1 VVYGNPAINLERVSS
16 ANEVGRFLTSSMH
29 ASVKNPVVHAG
40 RLEPA
45 HLQALIHASMLG
57 QSQTSIVVHQ
67 WLASGVDIE
76 DVYLEGI
83 TPVARLLGQW
93 WCDDVIDFASAT
105 LAFTRLR
112 QLLFELSPLFLM
124 DVSDHA
130 RGLTCFM
137 VGEFQVQHTMGLFM
151 LSEFFRRNG
160 WQVRTDECESGD
172 DLLRKMSSDWFD
184 LMAISLSCERQVP
197 LMRRFIPLIRKA
209 SPNPDLK
216 IIAGGALLSVCP
228 EIVTGL
234 GVELIAQDARSA
246 QKSALEL
253 VSNKQYI
260 RKSEFTFSNVY

>member
-1 VVYGNPAINLERVSS
+1 MVYGNPAINLESVSS
-16 ANEVGRFLTSSMH
+16 THEVGRFLANAMV
-29 ASVKNPVVHAG
+29 ASFKNPLVHAG
-40 RLEPA
+40 QLEPS

-57 QSQTSIVVHQ
+57 QSQTSSVVHQ

-83 TPVARLLGQW
+83 TPVARILGQW
-93 WCDDVIDFASAT
+93 WCDDAIDFASAT

-124 DVSDHA
+124 DASPHA

-160 WQVRTDECESGD
+160 WQVRSDECESGE
-172 DLLRKMSSDWFD
+172 DLVRKMSSDWFD

-197 LMRRFIPLIRKA
+197 LMQRLIPKIRKI
-209 SPNPDLK
+209 SPNPHLK

-228 EIVTGL
+228 ELVTDL
-234 GVELIAQDARSA
+234 GVELITQDARAA
-246 QKSALEL
+246 QKAAFEL
-253 VSNKQYI
+253 VSDNYDKRQLGL
-260 RKSEFTFSNVY
+260 TLSNVN

>member
-1 VVYGNPAINLERVSS
+1 MVRVNQAINLEKVSS
-16 ANEVGRFLTSSMH
+16 ENALGRLLMNSMLT
-29 ASVKNPVVHAG
+29 SVKNPVVHAG
-40 RLEPA
+40 KLESA
-45 HLQALIHASMLG
+45 HLQALVHASLLG

-105 LAFTRLR
+105 LAFSHLR
-112 QLLFELSPLFLM
+112 QLLYELSPLFLM
-124 DVSDHA
+124 DASEQA

-137 VGEFQVQHTMGLFM
+137 VGEFQVQHTMGVFM

-160 WQVRTDECESGD
+160 WQVRCDECESGE
-172 DLLRKMSSDWFD
+172 DLIRKMSSDWFD

-197 LMRRFIPLIRKA
+197 LMRKLIPMIRKA

-216 IIAGGALLSVCP
+216 IIAGGALLDVCP

-234 GVELIAQDARSA
+234 GVELMTQDARSA
-246 QKSALEL
+246 QKSALDL
-253 VSNKQYI
+253 VSDTKNRSKTELTI
-260 RKSEFTFSNVY
+260 AHVN

>member
-1 VVYGNPAINLERVSS
+1 VVYGNPAINLESVSS
-16 ANEVGRFLTSSMH
+16 THEVGRFLANAMV
-29 ASVKNPVVHAG
+29 ASVKNPLVHAG
-40 RLEPA
+40 QLEPS

-57 QSQTSIVVHQ
+57 QSQTSSVVHQ

-83 TPVARLLGQW
+83 TPVARILGQW
-93 WCDDVIDFASAT
+93 WCEDAIDFASAT

-124 DVSDHA
+124 DASPHA

-160 WQVRTDECESGD
+160 WQVRSDECESGE
-172 DLLRKMSSDWFD
+172 DLVRKMSSDWFD

-197 LMRRFIPLIRKA
+197 LMQRLIPKIRKI
-209 SPNPDLK
+209 SPNPHLK

-228 EIVTGL
+228 ELVTDL
-234 GVELIAQDARSA
+234 GVELITQDARAA
-246 QKSALEL
+246 QKAAFEL
-253 VSNKQYI
+253 VSDNYDKRQLGL
-260 RKSEFTFSNVY
+260 TLSNDN

>member
-1 VVYGNPAINLERVSS
+1 MVYGNPAINLESVSS
-16 ANEVGRFLTSSMH
+16 ANEVGRFL
-29 ASVKNPVVHAG
+29 ASAMYAPVKNPVVHAG
-40 RLEPA
+40 KLEFS

-57 QSQTSIVVHQ
+57 QSQTSIVAHQ

-76 DVYLEGI
+76 DVYLEGV

-112 QLLFELSPLFLM
+112 QLLYELSPLFLM
-124 DVSDHA
+124 DASDHA

-160 WQVRTDECESGD
+160 WQVRSDECESGE
-172 DLLRKMSSDWFD
+172 DLVRKMSSDWFD

-197 LMRRFIPLIRKA
+197 LMQRLIPKIRKI
-209 SPNPDLK
+209 SPNPHLK
-216 IIAGGALLSVCP
+216 IVAGGALLTVCP
-228 EIVTGL
+228 EIVTDL
-234 GVELIAQDARSA
+234 GVELMTQDARSA
-246 QKSALEL
+246 HKAALEL
-253 VSNKQYI
+253 VSDNQYK
-260 RKSEFTFSNVY
+260 RKLDLTLSNVN

>member
-1 VVYGNPAINLERVSS
+1 MVYGNPAINLERMSS
-16 ANEVGRFLTSSMH
+16 AHDVGRFLANSMY

-40 RLEPA
+40 KLEST
-45 HLQALIHASMLG
+45 HLQALVHASMLG

-93 WCDDVIDFASAT
+93 WCDDVIDFATAT

-124 DVSDHA
+124 DASDHA

-137 VGEFQVQHTMGLFM
+137 VGEFQAQHTMGMFM

-160 WQVRTDECESGD
+160 WQVRADECESGD

-184 LMAISLSCERQVP
+184 LMAISLSCERQVVS
-197 LMRRFIPLIRKA
+197 MRRLIPLIRKA
-209 SPNPDLK
+209 SPNPQLK
-216 IIAGGALLSVCP
+216 IMAGGALLDVCP

-234 GVELIAQDARSA
+234 GVELITQDARSA
-246 QKSALEL
+246 QKSALDL
-253 VSNKQYI
+253 VSTQSYI
-260 RKSEFTFSNVY
+260 RKSDLTLSNVN